1 MSYKKGVISI
11 LVFILLFAPSLGAK
25 GNGSYIYPL
34 SSPIYSWLEE
44 AYLLEGLGHPSS
56 SKPWSGSE
64 VDNILSLL
72 EGRAVEERTA
82 ELMEKARKENGSHS
96 SEGGDISFS
105 LSVSPEFYAHSN
117 EEEYNL
123 ESSWIHGF
131 DYRNPFLMGEM
142 DISFFDRFHLYSNLS
157 LGWGR
162 TTYKDEWIKLKDMES
177 FIGVGAIVDKDDDKA
192 SVVTS
197 SYLYSKPFLFSFP
210 HIDKLNIET
219 PTRNYLSTGGEGWF
233 LTLSKDKLEWNKS
246 HIGSFIFDSHLE
258 YQEYL
263 RFKLF
268 RDKLSFEYVMEFF
281 DTDTSNN
288 VMSTGSGI
296 YRLFSAHAISYRP
309 VPSLLFTLSEDIMY
323 VSDSVDPHYL
333 NPSTLYHNLNNST
346 LLNAIAHVAFSFSP
360 MKGVNTYG
368 QFVLDQATAPTEAS
382 TQAAAWGISLGIEG
396 AKRIKNGTF
405 TYNVEG
411 AYTTP
416 ELYRRQKADFLLFQR
431 YSTNI
436 NYKRF
441 LFFDYFGFPYGG
453 DSVVMEGEIKYISH
467 DGWNTGIK
475 GEYLLHGEMGFYTSH
490 SSSNDNTKIPD
501 IKDSTPYKSA
511 NVRYTLSLFGEWRIE
526 DIHYFKEIEIRGALD
541 WTKGNEDEGDLQF
554 TAGISLK
561 I

>member
-1 MSYKKGVISI
+1 MHFKKTKI
-11 LVFILLFAPSLGAK
+11 LILALLLLFAPSLGAK

-105 LSVSPEFYAHSN
+105 LSVSPEIYAHSN

-131 DYRNPFLMGEM
+131 DYRKAFLMGEM
-142 DISFFDRFHLYSNLS
+142 DVNFFDKFHLYSNLS

-162 TTYKDEWIKLKDMES
+162 TTYKDEWTLLKDMPQYS
-177 FIGVGAIVDKDDDKA
+177 GVGAIVSKDDETA
-192 SVVTS
+192 SMVTS
-197 SYLYSKPFLFSFP
+197 SYLYSKALLFSFP
-210 HIDKLNIET
+210 DISMLNIET
-219 PTRNYLSTGGEGWF
+219 PTRNYISTGGDGWF

-268 RDKLSFEYVMEFF
+268 GDKLGLEFVMEYF

-309 VPSLLFTLSEDIMY
+309 VPSLSFTLSENIMY

-382 TQAAAWGISLGIEG
+382 TQAAAWGISLGIE
-396 AKRIKNGTF
+396 KKIHI
-405 TYNVEG
+405 
-411 AYTTP
+411 
-416 ELYRRQKADFLLFQR
+416 DF
-431 YSTNI
+431 
-436 NYKRF
+436 
-441 LFFDYFGFPYGG
+441 
-453 DSVVMEGEIKYISH
+453 
-467 DGWNTGIK
+467 
-475 GEYLLHGEMGFYTSH
+475 
-490 SSSNDNTKIPD
+490 
-501 IKDSTPYKSA
+501 
-511 NVRYTLSLFGEWRIE
+511 
-526 DIHYFKEIEIRGALD
+526 
-541 WTKGNEDEGDLQF
+541 
-554 TAGISLK
+554 
-561 I
+561 

>member
-1 MSYKKGVISI
+1 MHFKKTKI
-11 LVFILLFAPSLGAK
+11 LILALLLLFAPSLGAK

-131 DYRNPFLMGEM
+131 DYRNPFLMVEM

-511 NVRYTLSLFGEWRIE
+511 NMRYTLSLFGEWRIE

-541 WTKGNEDEGDLQF
+541 WTKGNEDKGDLQF
-554 TAGISLK
+554 TAGITIK

>member
-1 MSYKKGVISI
+1 MNFKKTKI
-11 LVFILLFAPSLGAK
+11 LILALLLLFAPSLGAK

-131 DYRNPFLMGEM
+131 DYRKAFLMGEM
-142 DISFFDRFHLYSNLS
+142 DVNFFDKFHLYSNLS

-162 TTYKDEWIKLKDMES
+162 TTYKDEWTLLKDMPQYS
-177 FIGVGAIVDKDDDKA
+177 GVGAIVSIDDETA
-192 SVVTS
+192 SMVTS
-197 SYLYSKPFLFSFP
+197 SYLYSKAFLFSFP
-210 HIDKLNIET
+210 DISMLNIET
-219 PTRNYLSTGGEGWF
+219 PTRNYISTGGDGWF

-268 RDKLSFEYVMEFF
+268 GDKLGLEFVMEYF

-309 VPSLLFTLSEDIMY
+309 VPSLSFTLSENIMY

-405 TYNVEG
+405 TYNVER
-411 AYTTP
+411 AYTTT

-490 SSSNDNTKIPD
+490 SSSNDNTQIPD

-511 NVRYTLSLFGEWRIE
+511 NARYTLSLFGEWRIE

-541 WTKGNEDEGDLQF
+541 WTKGNEDKGDLQF
-554 TAGISLK
+554 TAGITIK